1 MTNSRMV
8 WLLLPILLVGFSA
21 ALFFNQETN
30 TQADLISIDSD
41 DIGGVVTGSAGPEA
55 GVWVIAETDD
65 LATKFRK
72 IVVTDDLGRFVL
84 PDLPVANYQVWV
96 RGYGLIDS
104 PAITAVPGELLNLA
118 AVVAPNPQAA
128 AEIYPANYWYS
139 LVEVPPE
146 SSFPGTGEEGNGIS
160 PTMRTQTDWIYQ
172 MKASC
177 NLCHQI
183 GTKATREIP
192 ASLGTFE
199 TSHDAW
205 VRRVQSGQN
214 GANMVRS
221 MATFGTQGYDMFADW
236 TDRILEGEVPQSPP
250 RPEGLERN
258 LVLTLWEWG
267 EETAFIHDEITTD
280 KRDPTVNANGPFY
293 GTDHHNDALVILDP
307 QTNTDSQVTVL
318 TREPF
323 DPIESGLLTYSG
335 FAASPYWGTEQLWS
349 NPAHPHNPMMD
360 QDGRV
365 WMTAAVRSFDP
376 SETPEYCQEGSDH
389 PSARLFPLGGP
400 TFMHAQVYDPSTGEF
415 EFIDTCFGTH
425 HLQFAEDEDNT
436 LYFSTGG
443 ELIGWLNTRVF
454 NETKDAGLAQGWC
467 ALVVDY
473 NGDGVIGEY
482 TEPDEALNAELDW
495 RINPGSYGL
504 IVNPVDNSIWFAA
517 PGIGTNR
524 PAEDGIPGR
533 IMRLELGNN
542 PPESCRAEVYEPP
555 FGESSFNV
563 NAYTPRG
570 IDVDRNGI
578 VWTAL
583 AGSGHLAS
591 FDRSKCEILNGP
603 EATGQH
609 CQEGW
614 TLYQTPGPGF
624 KGAPENT
631 SADFQ
636 YYNWVDQFN
645 TLGLGENVP
654 IANGTGSDSLL
665 VLMPDTE
672 EWVKL
677 RVPYPLGFYSRG
689 MDGRIDDPD
698 AGWKGRGVY
707 ADYGQN
713 AVWHAEGGRGTRSS
727 MVKFQ
732 LRPDPL
738 AK

>member
-1 MTNSRMV
+1 MTNSRTI
-8 WLLLPILLVGFSA
+8 WFLIAFLIIGFITAVFLS
-21 ALFFNQETN
+21 QGT
-30 TQADLISIDSD
+30 DSPSVSISIDDD
-41 DIGGVVTGSAGPEA
+41 DIGGVVTGPLGPEA

-65 LATKFRK
+65 LATKYRK
-72 IVVTDDLGRFVL
+72 IVVTDDLGQFVL
-84 PDLPVANYQVWV
+84 PDLPEASYQVWV

-104 PAITAVPGELLNLA
+104 TAITAAPGELLNLV
-118 AVVAPNPQAA
+118 AVDAPNPRAA

-139 LVEVPPE
+139 LVEVPAA
-146 SSFPGTGEEGNGIS
+146 SSFPGTGESGNGIS

-172 MKASC
+172 MKATC

-221 MATFGTQGYDMFADW
+221 MAAFGTQGYAMFADW
-236 TDRILEGEVPQSPP
+236 TDRISAGEVPPEPP

-280 KRDPTVNANGPFY
+280 KRDPTVNANGLFF
-293 GTDHHNDALVILDP
+293 GTDFHNDALVILNP
-307 QTNTDSQVTVL
+307 QTNTASQVTVSV
-318 TREPF
+318 REPF
-323 DPIESGLLTYSG
+323 EPSDNGLLTYNN

-349 NPAHPHNPMMD
+349 NLSHPHNPMMD

-365 WMTAAVRSFDP
+365 WMTAAVHSG
-376 SETPEYCQEGSDH
+376 STTEIQEYCKEGSDH
-389 PSARLFPLGGP
+389 PSASLYPLGGP
-400 TFMHAQVYDPSTGEF
+400 TFMNAQVYDPSTGEF

-425 HLQFAEDEDNT
+425 HLQFSEDEDNT

-467 ALVVDY
+467 ALIVDH

-504 IVNPVDNSIWFAA
+504 AVNPVDNSIWFAA
-517 PGIGTNR
+517 PGIGTSR

-533 IMRLELGNN
+533 ILRLELGDN
-542 PPESCRAEVYEPP
+542 PPLSCRTEVYEPP
-555 FGESSFNV
+555 FGESSFNF

-591 FDRSKCEILNGP
+591 FDRSKCEVLNGP

-614 TLYQTPGPGF
+614 TLHQTPGPGF

-636 YYNWVDQFN
+636 YYNWVDQFD
-645 TLGLGENVP
+645 TLGLGENIP
-654 IANGTGSDSLL
+654 IANGSGSDSLL
-665 VLMPDTE
+665 AFLPDTE

-713 AVWHAEGGRGTRSS
+713 AVWHAEGGKGTQSS

-732 LRPDPL
+732 MRPDPL
-738 AK
+738 AR

>member
-1 MTNSRMV
+1 MNNLHKIVVFIS
-8 WLLLPILLVGFSA
+8 ILVIGSFTTLSFS
-21 ALFFNQETN
+21 QEAGN
-30 TQADLISIDSD
+30 RLDSISIDSD
-41 DIGGVVTGSAGPEA
+41 DIGGIVIGSEGPEA

-65 LATKFRK
+65 LVTKFRK

-84 PDLPVANYQVWV
+84 PDLPDARYRVWV

-104 PAITAVPGELLNLA
+104 PTTNVSPGELINLG
-118 AVVAPNPQAA
+118 AVDAPNPQAA

-146 SSFPGTGEEGNGIS
+146 SSFPGTGEQGNGIT
-160 PTMRTQTDWIYQ
+160 PTMRTQVDWIYQ

-192 ASLGTFE
+192 ASLGAFAS
-199 TSHDAW
+199 SHDAW

-221 MATFGTQGYDMFADW
+221 MAAFGTQGYDMFADW
-236 TDRILEGEVPQSPP
+236 IDRIMAGEVPPEPP

-280 KRDPTVNANGPFY
+280 RRNPTVNANGPFF
-293 GTDHHNDALVILDP
+293 GTDFHNDALVILDP
-307 QTNTDSQVTVL
+307 QTNLATQVPVL

-323 DPIESGLLTYSG
+323 EPADSGLLTYRN
-335 FAASPYWGTEQLWS
+335 FAASPYWGTEQLWNNLS
-349 NPAHPHNPMMD
+349 HPHNPMMD

-365 WMTAAVRSFDP
+365 WMTAATHNGFDI
-376 SETPEYCQEGSDH
+376 PEYCSDGSDH
-389 PSARLFPLGGP
+389 PSAQQFPLVGP
-400 TFMHAQVYDPSTGEF
+400 TYMNAQVYDPATGEF
-415 EFIDTCFGTH
+415 DLIDTCFSTH
-425 HLQFAEDEDNT
+425 HLQFSEDEDNT

-467 ALVVDY
+467 ALVVDH

-482 TEPDEALNAELDW
+482 TEPDEPLNAELDW

-524 PAEDGIPGR
+524 PAQDGIPGR
-533 IMRLELGNN
+533 IMRLEIGDN
-542 PPESCRAEVYEPP
+542 PPESCKTEVYEPP
-555 FGESSFNV
+555 FGENSFGFNS
-563 NAYTPRG
+563 YTPRG

-591 FDRSKCEILNGP
+591 FDRSQCEILNGP

-614 TLYQTPGPGF
+614 TLYRTPGPSF
-624 KGAPENT
+624 KGAPAET

-645 TLGLGENVP
+645 ILGLGENIP
-654 IANGTGSDSLL
+654 IANGSGSDSLL
-665 VLMPDTE
+665 AFLPETE

-689 MDGRIDDPD
+689 MDGRIDDAE
-698 AGWKGRGVY
+698 AGWKGRGIY

-713 AVWHAEGGRGTRSS
+713 AVWHIEGGKRTLSS
-727 MVKFQ
+727 IVKFQ
-732 LRPDPL
+732 MRPDPL

>member
-1 MTNSRMV
+1 MTNPRKI
-8 WLLLPILLVGFSA
+8 WLLLSFLIIGIFVVVFFTQSADSQSDSIL
-21 ALFFNQETN
+21 
-30 TQADLISIDSD
+30 IDSD

-84 PDLPVANYQVWV
+84 PDLPDANYQVWV
-96 RGYGLIDS
+96 RGYGLVDS
-104 PAITAVPGELLNLA
+104 PAITATPGELLNLA

-146 SSFPGTGEEGNGIS
+146 SSFPGTGEDGNGIA

-172 MKASC
+172 MKATC

-192 ASLGTFE
+192 ESLGTFAS
-199 TSHDAW
+199 SHDAW
-205 VRRVQSGQN
+205 MRRVQSGQN
-214 GANMVRS
+214 GASMVRG
-221 MATFGTQGYDMFADW
+221 MAAFGSQGYAMFADW
-236 TDRILEGEVPQSPP
+236 TDRISAGELPPEPP

-293 GTDHHNDALVILDP
+293 ATDFHNDSLLILDP
-307 QTNTDSQVTVL
+307 QTNIASQVPVSV
-318 TREPF
+318 REPF
-323 DPIESGLLTYSG
+323 EPRDNNLLTYSN
-335 FAASPYWGTEQLWS
+335 FAASPYWGTEQLW
-349 NPAHPHNPMMD
+349 NNTAHPHNPMMD
-360 QDGRV
+360 QDGKV
-365 WMTAAVRSFDP
+365 WMTAAVHEGP
-376 SETPEYCQEGSDH
+376 NPEFCGEDSDN
-389 PSARLFPLGGP
+389 PSANLYPLDGLS
-400 TFMHAQVYDPSTGEF
+400 FMHTQVYDPDTGEF
-415 EFIDTCFGTH
+415 ELIDTCFSTH
-425 HLQFAEDEDNT
+425 HLQFGNDEDNT

-454 NETKDAGLAQGWC
+454 NETKDAALAQGWC
-467 ALVVDY
+467 ALIIDH
-473 NGDGVIGEY
+473 NGDGVIGDY

-504 IVNPVDNSIWFAA
+504 SVNPVDNSIWFAA
-517 PGIGTNR
+517 PGVGTNR

-533 IMRLELGNN
+533 ILRLDLGDN
-542 PPESCRAEVYEPP
+542 PPLSCRTEVYEPP
-555 FGESSFNV
+555 FGENSTL
-563 NAYTPRG
+563 NAFTPRG
-570 IDVDRNGI
+570 VDVDRNGI

-591 FDRSKCEILNGP
+591 FDRSKCGVLSGP
-603 EATGQH
+603 TATGQH
-609 CQEGW
+609 CVEGW

-636 YYNWVDQFN
+636 YYNWVDQFD

-654 IANGTGSDSLL
+654 IANGSGSDSLL
-665 VLMPDTE
+665 VMPPDTG
-672 EWVKL
+672 EWLTL

-713 AVWHAEGGRGTRSS
+713 AVWHTEGGKGTRSS

-732 LRPDPL
+732 MRPDPL